1 MKMLMMIEADSNAN
15 IIFSFIISLF
25 ISYIILQRLKSII
38 GIEKRKGEIG
48 SPANVEETTY

>member
-1 MKMLMMIEADSNAN
+1 MLMMIEADSNAN

-38 GIEKRKGEIG
+38 VIEKRKGEIG